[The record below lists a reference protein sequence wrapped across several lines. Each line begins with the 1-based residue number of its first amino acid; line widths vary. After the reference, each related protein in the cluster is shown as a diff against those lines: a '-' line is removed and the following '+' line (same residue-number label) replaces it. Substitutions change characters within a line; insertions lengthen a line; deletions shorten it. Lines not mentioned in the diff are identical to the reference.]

1 MGALGEQTLTVTFES
16 AGYEAATGTVETTLS
31 AKALTVEVTSS
42 LDKTWDGS
50 DEVDGLAVELLGALE
65 DDDVTVSATGAYA
78 SPDAGEQD
86 VTLTLALSGDDAAWY
101 TVSAPTGLAGTIN
114 AADIAGKLSL
124 SGTPA
129 FGETLTATYEPTSGE
144 QVSYTWTRDGQVI
157 DGATG
162 STYTLA
168 KEDVGAQIAV
178 VATASDANHTGSV
191 TSDAVT
197 VAKATQD
204 APAAPVATAT
214 SHTTIEVE
222 ALADSPAGAKAEY
235 SIDGGK
241 TWQTETTFSGL
252 EPETEYTVIARF
264 QELDTHEAS
273 EVSEGTTVSTPA
285 APLPTF
291 TVSVSAEGQG
301 TVDGGGTYEQGTSV
315 TVTATAAEG
324 HHFVAW
330 LVDGEQVSTEA
341 SYTFVVETDVALV
354 AQFEQDEPDTPDP
367 DDPDTPD
374 NPDPEEPDKPDT
386 PDPDK
391 PADTKPGEQPKPEI
405 PATGDAGAVAALVT
419 ALVGAGALGL
429 GAYRRRS

>member
-1 MGALGEQTLTVTFES
+1 M
-16 AGYEAATGTVETTLS
+16 
-31 AKALTVEVTSS
+31 
-42 LDKTWDGS
+42 
-50 DEVDGLAVELLGALE
+50 
-65 DDDVTVSATGAYA
+65 TVSATGAYA
-78 SPDAGEQD
+78 SSNAGEQG
-86 VTLTLALSGDDAAWY
+86 VTLTLTLSGDEAAWY
-101 TVSAPTGLAGTIN
+101 TVSAPTDLTGTIS
-114 AADIAGKLSL
+114 AADIVGKLSL

-157 DGATG
+157 YGATG
-162 STYTLA
+162 SAYTLT

-197 VAKATQD
+197 VAKAAQD

-241 TWQTETTFSGL
+241 TWQTETTFTGL
-252 EPETEYTVIARF
+252 EPETEYTVIARY

-285 APLPTF
+285 AP
-291 TVSVSAEGQG
+291 SE
-301 TVDGGGTYEQGTSV
+301 
-315 TVTATAAEG
+315 
-324 HHFVAW
+324 
-330 LVDGEQVSTEA
+330 
-341 SYTFVVETDVALV
+341 
-354 AQFEQDEPDTPDP
+354 PDP

-374 NPDPEEPDKPDT
+374 TPDPDEPDTPDTPDTPET

-391 PADTKPGEQPKPEI
+391 PADTKPSEQPKPEI
-405 PATGDAGAVAALVT
+405 PATGDAGAAAALVT
-419 ALVGAGALGL
+419 ALAGAGALGL